1 VKGYD
6 FAVLFVVAPHH
17 IAGSAAALLD
27 QQQLFNVLVI
37 SAVGITA
44 AGIAAIVLAWNKRL
58 SNVVAAKTSELTK
71 SNEQLQQANEQ
82 LKVHDRLQ
90 KEFIN
95 IAAHELRTPVQPLVG
110 CAELIESQF
119 QDNKDTIE
127 ITRPE
132 IEMIIRNAK
141 RLERLSTDILEIS
154 RIESGSLVLN
164 KEQFSLAYVIAQA
177 VKDARAQHRIDHD
190 ELQIIYHADD
200 IFVYADKEKTT
211 EVLMNLIG
219 NALKFTKKG
228 QVSIVTSKDTD
239 KGMAMITIK
248 DTGPGIDSEIIP
260 KLFEKFVTKSDKG
273 TGIGLYVSK
282 KIVEAHGGTIS
293 GQNNPDGIGAT
304 FRFTLPLAETNEE
317 DVRSSSGRS
326 HISGK
331 DSGGSSNS

>member
-1 VKGYD
+1 
-6 FAVLFVVAPHH
+6 
-17 IAGSAAALLD
+17 
-27 QQQLFNVLVI
+27 
-37 SAVGITA
+37 
-44 AGIAAIVLAWNKRL
+44 
-58 SNVVAAKTSELTK
+58 
-71 SNEQLQQANEQ
+71 
-82 LKVHDRLQ
+82 
-90 KEFIN
+90 
-95 IAAHELRTPVQPLVG
+95 
-110 CAELIESQF
+110 
-119 QDNKDTIE
+119 
-127 ITRPE
+127 
-132 IEMIIRNAK
+132 
-141 RLERLSTDILEIS
+141 
-154 RIESGSLVLN
+154 VLN